1 MVYLISPIII
11 IILLFVA
18 FHLNMLI
25 CISAGLAVAILNIMA
40 GRKLKIIQILKI
52 IFAKVSVYQMIFVV
66 ISVMAFTGIMR
77 SSTLIQDLSGFFS
90 GGTNGATN
98 QIPFAYMTIT
108 VIFLPFIIGLL
119 TGLTVGFVGITF
131 PLIFS
136 TIVPGGID
144 VMPMA
149 VLAYVSGVSGVML
162 SPVHLCLVLTNQY
175 YNSSFRK
182 VYKTL
187 IPVALSV
194 LALAVIGFLLYTLL

>member
-1 MVYLISPIII
+1 M
-11 IILLFVA
+11 
-18 FHLNMLI
+18 
-25 CISAGLAVAILNIMA
+25 
-40 GRKLKIIQILKI
+40 I

-66 ISVMAFTGIMR
+66 ISVLAFTGIMR
-77 SSTLIQDLSGFFS
+77 SSTLIQELSGFFS
-90 GGTNGATN
+90 GGTRYCETVSNGASAPCERTNGLSAVPQKGQAGATN

-108 VIFLPFIIGLL
+108 IIFLPFIIGLL

-136 TIVPGGID
+136 TIVPNGID
-144 VMPMA
+144 VLPMA
-149 VLAYVSGVSGVML
+149 VLAYVSGVTGVML

-175 YNSSFRK
+175 YNSSLRK

-194 LALAVIGFLLYTLL
+194 LALAVVGFLLYTLL